1 MLPKSKTNKQSMLV
15 ALLFL
20 EACPDVMNHD
30 ALCNLLKTI
39 ADGQIVILHY
49 NVWIY
54 LNLSLVC
61 WNEGWGKV
69 ECGGFAIKN

>member
-1 MLPKSKTNKQSMLV
+1 MLV

-61 WNEGWGKV
+61 WNEGWG
-69 ECGGFAIKN
+69 EG